1 MTSLL
6 ERRLNLFKIKHS
18 TIFSTGLHQLAQNHA
33 NQTTLTEGAKNAQIT
48 EFICDW
54 LRKYF
59 FGIQIIGTYDEC
71 GINAI
76 YTQYYS
82 RYPEE
87 LSEKTLQNIIDAV
100 NNDWVSKE
108 SEVVGF
114 IEQKYQMQ
122 AFTASVKSLCQS
134 VLWEGINELSNS
146 LQQIYKDE
154 EKRQKQIGELKKEK
168 ESEKSERIFCQ
179 IITVIIALIS
189 IISNIIMMFP
199 TKKDTTVN
207 GSISISNPITISDSS
222 MTKILAFHRL
232 YQSALI
238 DSMITK
244 VVNVSNDTSK
254 NTYLKHINDNQIKT
268 VNIKNKKPAQE

>member
-18 TIFSTGLHQLAQNHA
+18 TKFSTGLHQLAQNLA
-33 NQTTLTEGAKNAQIT
+33 NQTTLTKGAKNAQIT
-48 EFICDW
+48 EFIRDW

-87 LSEKTLQNIIDAV
+87 LSDKTLQNIIDAV

-189 IISNIIMMFP
+189 IISNI